1 MKPLLTLI
9 LLVAITNGCAR
20 FTTTQKD
27 LRYVIVTNITANATH
42 TATAPSTEITTR
54 ATAWTFWDSRSAL
67 SRFKAIQSAQSQSAT
82 VGELVQETS
91 GTNAVQVLKELN
103 KIISALP
110 K

>member
-27 LRYVIVTNITANATH
+27 LRYVIVTNATH

-67 SRFKAIQSAQSQSAT
+67 SRFRAAQTDKSQSAT